1 MLAYRFRCIALALIV
16 LSLLLFIGC
25 ASLPLTIS
33 EDKKVLRLGTETDAT
48 SHESRGAQKLADLVR
63 ERSGGSLE
71 IQVYPNAKLG
81 SMRDRNENMRMGS
94 VDMGTSSV
102 GFLSVYEPL
111 TILFDMPYLYQDKAH
126 EMRVFD
132 GPIGIEMDQ
141 RLQKN
146 GLRVLCYFDAGAR
159 QITNNH
165 KPIRTVQ
172 DLKGLRLRV
181 PQSQASIEGLKIL
194 GATPTPLPFSETYD
208 ILRQQVLD
216 GQENPISLVFHNKLY
231 EVQKYLSLTN
241 HQYFIQMLLISEKTW
256 QTLSKR
262 QQTLLLDA
270 AKEAQS
276 YERELVASEEA
287 ELLYQLSNKGL
298 EINEVE
304 NPEEFFTKARPLR
317 ELYVR
322 RYGQQAKDLLEQIDA
337 LRQ

>member
-1 MLAYRFRCIALALIV
+1 MLANRFWRIILLLAI
-16 LSLLLFIGC
+16 LSLLLFAGC
-25 ASLPLTIS
+25 SSLPLPFS
-33 EDKKVLRLGTETDAT
+33 EEKKVLRLGTETDAM

-159 QITNNH
+159 QITNNR

-181 PQSQASIEGLKIL
+181 PQSQASIEGLKVL
-194 GATPTPLPFSETYD
+194 GATPTPLPFSETHD
-208 ILRQQVLD
+208 ILQQQVLD
-216 GQENPISLVFHNKLY
+216 GQENPISLAFHNKLY

-241 HQYFIQMLLISEKTW
+241 HQYFIQVLLISEKTW
-256 QTLSKR
+256 HKLSER
-262 QQTLLLDA
+262 QQKILQDA
-270 AKEAQS
+270 AKDAQA
-276 YERELVASEEA
+276 YERELVIAEEA
-287 ELLYQLSNKGL
+287 MLLLQLQNKGM
-298 EINEVE
+298 EINEIE
-304 NPEEFFTKARPLR
+304 NTADFFAKARPLR

-322 RYGQQAKDLLEQIDA
+322 RYGQQGKALLEQVDA

>member
-1 MLAYRFRCIALALIV
+1 MLAYRFRCIALALTV
-16 LSLLLFIGC
+16 LSLLLFTGC
-25 ASLPLTIS
+25 ASLPLSIT
-33 EDKKVLRLGTETDAT
+33 EEKKVLRLGTETDAT

-81 SMRDRNENMRMGS
+81 SMRDRNEHMRMGT

-102 GFLSVYEPL
+102 GFLSTYEPL
-111 TILFDMPYLYQDKAH
+111 TAIFDTPYLYQNKAH

-132 GPIGIEMDQ
+132 GPIGREIDKN
-141 RLQKN
+141 LQQC

-159 QITNNH
+159 QITNNRQ
-165 KPIRTVQ
+165 PIRTVQ

-181 PQSQASIEGLKIL
+181 PQSQASIEGLNYL
-194 GATPTPLPFSETYD
+194 GALPTPLPFSETYD
-208 ILRQQVLD
+208 ILKQQVLD

-241 HQYFIQMLLISEKTW
+241 HQYFIQVLLISEKTW
-256 QTLSKR
+256 QSLSHK

-270 AKEAQS
+270 AKEAQA

-287 ELLYQLSNKGL
+287 ALLQQLRNKGL
-298 EINEVE
+298 KINEVE
-304 NPEEFFTKARPLR
+304 NIEEFFTKARPLR

-322 RYGQQAKDLLEQIDA
+322 RYGQQANDLLQQIDA

>member
-1 MLAYRFRCIALALIV
+1 MLTNRFRHIALALTV
-16 LSLLLFIGC
+16 LSLLLFAGC
-25 ASLPLTIS
+25 ASLPLSIS
-33 EDKKVLRLGTETDAT
+33 EEKKVLRLGTETDAA

-81 SMRDRNENMRMGS
+81 SMRDRNENMRMGT

-102 GFLSVYEPL
+102 GFLSTYEPL
-111 TILFDMPYLYQDKAH
+111 TAIFDSPYLYQSKAH

-132 GPIGIEMDQ
+132 GPIGREIDKS
-141 RLQKN
+141 LQKS

-159 QITNNH
+159 QITNNR
-165 KPIRTVQ
+165 KPVRTVQ

-322 RYGQQAKDLLEQIDA
+322 RYGQQAKALLEQIDA

>member
-1 MLAYRFRCIALALIV
+1 MLTNRFRCIALALPV
-16 LSLLLFIGC
+16 LSLLLFAGC
-25 ASLPLTIS
+25 ASLPLSIT
-33 EDKKVLRLGTETDAT
+33 EEKKVLRLGTETDAA

-81 SMRDRNENMRMGS
+81 SMRDRNENMRMGT

-102 GFLSVYEPL
+102 GFLSTYEPL
-111 TILFDMPYLYQDKAH
+111 TAIFDSPYLYQSKAH

-132 GPIGIEMDQ
+132 GPIGREIDKS
-141 RLQKN
+141 LQKS

-159 QITNNH
+159 QITNNR
-165 KPIRTVQ
+165 KPVRTVQ

-287 ELLYQLSNKGL
+287 ELLYQLRNKGL
-298 EINEVE
+298 EINEME

-322 RYGQQAKDLLEQIDA
+322 RYGQQAKDLLEQIEA
-337 LRQ
+337 LRE